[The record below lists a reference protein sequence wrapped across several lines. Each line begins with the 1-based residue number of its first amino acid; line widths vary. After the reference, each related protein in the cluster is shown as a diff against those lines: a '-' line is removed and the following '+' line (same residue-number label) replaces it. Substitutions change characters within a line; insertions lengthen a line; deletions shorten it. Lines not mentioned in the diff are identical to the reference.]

1 MKKEAK
7 NERLKRRAQRMQE
20 TQTPGQRAR
29 RERNNRLLCIISGV
43 LCYAAVLMI
52 MLDAVAPQ
60 KYRVAEGEI
69 AQSTIY
75 ATRRVTDQVSYEAAR
90 NAAEDSVGAIYRIDD
105 EKRVRVIDAVKKDFS
120 MVKDARAQAI
130 AQRNDWLEKNP
141 GSTVEQHQFSSK
153 FISMLMGNL
162 SDISSHASTANER
175 LNEDDMLV
183 IINTNLQDIDAV
195 EAFIIARINGV
206 MASGLSEEKL
216 PGERN
221 EIIAALNKN
230 EAYSAV
236 NSVIKKVAR
245 LILKKDLSA
254 NYSIDATA
262 TDEAK
267 LAAANGVK
275 KEGFVISK
283 NDPIVRS
290 GDIVTQAHIAMLE
303 ELGMLENENVDIKL
317 YLGVALLTLTVLL
330 ILGFYIAVYEPKM
343 IQTPKKV
350 LMLAIL
356 TVLSV
361 LYSALIYPYRPGLAQ
376 IAICTVLVAVLL
388 KPRVALVSNMALSV
402 LLGVMATSGEAA
414 QSQGVSTLI
423 VSLIAGT
430 AAVYLCKKP
439 MHRMRIMLSGLVIG
453 VTGGLTSVFI
463 GMVFSSEIETV
474 LLSALWPALAGA
486 ISAVLCVG
494 TLPVWEAVFDVLTPT
509 KLLEITNPN
518 QPLLRRLAIEAPG
531 THHHSIVVA
540 NLAES
545 GAQAIGADI
554 MLTRAGAYYHDVG
567 KLAAPEAYT
576 ENQDEKLK
584 SFHSMLL
591 PAESAAIIR
600 MHPTEG
606 YELAQKYKLPKE
618 ICNIILEHH
627 GTTLVGYFYAKA
639 LEMFDDVNRADFMYP
654 GPKPRSKEAA
664 VIMLA
669 DSAEAAVRSL
679 PDKSPECVREK
690 INQILNDRI
699 SDGQFDECDI
709 SMLELRKL
717 AAEFTQALSGVHHSR
732 IEYPD
737 LKKALEDNRELK
749 EKGHADNKSAGQE
762 TQDGA
767 EQAFPDNADAAEPVH
782 LGEGNEGKE

>member
-1 MKKEAK
+1 MKKEAA
-7 NERLKRRAQRMQE
+7 NERIKRRAQRMQE
-20 TQTPGQRAR
+20 AQTPGQRAR

-60 KYRVAEGEI
+60 KYRVEPGEVSR
-69 AQSTIY
+69 STIT
-75 ATRRVTDQVSYEAAR
+75 ATKDVMDQVSYDAACKAAR
-90 NAAEDSVGAIYRIDD
+90 DSVSAIYRIDD
-105 EKRVRVIDAVKKDFS
+105 EKRVSVINAVTDDFAK
-120 MVKDARAQAI
+120 VEDARAQAI
-130 AQRNDWLEKNP
+130 AQRNDWLKENP
-141 GSTVEQHQFSSK
+141 GSTAEQHQFSSA
-153 FISMLMGNL
+153 FINMLIGNL
-162 SDISSHASTANER
+162 NISCSAE
-175 LNEDDMLV
+175 EMLV
-183 IINTNLQDIDAV
+183 IINTNQQDIESVA
-195 EAFIIARINGV
+195 AFIKRRINNI
-206 MASGLSEEKL
+206 MASGLSEEEL
-216 PGERN
+216 IGERN
-221 EIIAALNKN
+221 AIAAALNN
-230 EAYSAV
+230 EYSTVSAK
-236 NSVIKKVAR
+236 IKTVAER
-245 LILKKDLSA
+245 ILEKELVA
-254 NYSIDATA
+254 NYSLDETA

-267 LAAANGVK
+267 LAAAAEVSQGSYLYK
-275 KEGFVISK
+275 QGQT
-283 NDPIVRS
+283 IVRS

-303 ELGMLENENVDIKL
+303 ELGMLENDNVDIKL

-361 LYSALIYPYRPGLAQ
+361 LYSALIYPYQPGLAQ

-463 GMVFSSEIETV
+463 GLVFSSEIKTV
-474 LLSALWPALAGA
+474 LLSALWPVLAGV

-664 VIMLA
+664 IIMLA

-749 EKGHADNKSAGQE
+749 EKEHAEAQSAGQE
-762 TQDGA
+762 TQGGE
-767 EQAFPDNADAAEPVH
+767 EQTLPDNADTAQLVQ
-782 LGEGNEGKE
+782 LREGDEIKE

>member
-20 TQTPGQRAR
+20 AQTPGQRAR

-60 KYRVAEGEI
+60 KYRVKPGEVSR
-69 AQSTIY
+69 STIT
-75 ATRRVTDQVSYEAAR
+75 ATKDVMDQVSYEAACK
-90 NAAEDSVGAIYRIDD
+90 AARDSVSAIYRIDD
-105 EKRVRVIDAVKKDFS
+105 EKRVSVINAVTDDFAK
-120 MVKDARAQAI
+120 VEDARAQAI
-130 AQRNDWLEKNP
+130 AQRNDWLKENP
-141 GSTVEQHQFSSK
+141 GSTAEQHQFSSA
-153 FISMLMGNL
+153 FINMLIGNL
-162 SDISSHASTANER
+162 NISCSAE
-175 LNEDDMLV
+175 EMLV
-183 IINTNLQDIDAV
+183 IINTNQQDIESVA
-195 EAFIIARINGV
+195 AFIKRRINNI
-206 MASGLSEEKL
+206 MASGLSEEEL
-216 PGERN
+216 IGERN
-221 EIIAALNKN
+221 AIAAALNN
-230 EAYSAV
+230 EYSTVSAK
-236 NSVIKKVAR
+236 IKTVAER
-245 LILKKDLSA
+245 ILEKELVA
-254 NYSIDATA
+254 NYSLDETA

-267 LAAANGVK
+267 LAAAAEVSQGSYLYK
-275 KEGFVISK
+275 QGQT
-283 NDPIVRS
+283 IVRS

-303 ELGMLENENVDIKL
+303 ELGMLENDNVDIKL

-361 LYSALIYPYRPGLAQ
+361 LYSALIYPYQPGLAQ

-463 GMVFSSEIETV
+463 GLVFSSEIKTV
-474 LLSALWPALAGA
+474 LLSALWPVLAGV

-664 VIMLA
+664 IIMLA

-749 EKGHADNKSAGQE
+749 EKEHAEAQSAGQE
-762 TQDGA
+762 TQGGE
-767 EQAFPDNADAAEPVH
+767 EQALPDNADTAQPVQ
-782 LGEGNEGKE
+782 LREGDEIKE

>member
-20 TQTPGQRAR
+20 AQTPGQRAR

-60 KYRVAEGEI
+60 KYRVTESKV

-75 ATRRVTDQVSYEAAR
+75 ATRDVTDQVSYKAAR
-90 NAAEDSVGAIYRIDD
+90 KAAEDSVGAIYRIDD
-105 EKRVRVIDAVKKDFS
+105 EKRVSVIEAVKKDFS
-120 MVKDARAQAI
+120 MVKDARNQAI
-130 AQRNDWLEKNP
+130 VQRNDWLEENP
-141 GSTVEQHQFSSK
+141 GSTVEQHQFSGA
-153 FISMLMGNL
+153 FIDMLTGNL
-162 SDISSHASTANER
+162 KRSSIACSSE
-175 LNEDDMLV
+175 EMLV
-183 IINTNLQDIDAV
+183 LINTNLQDIDAV

-206 MASGLSEEKL
+206 MAAGLSDEKL

-221 EIIAALNKN
+221 EIIAALNKDK
-230 EAYSAV
+230 AYSAV
-236 NSVIKKVAR
+236 STEIKSVAQS
-245 LILKKDLSA
+245 ILKKELIA
-254 NYSIDATA
+254 NYSLDEAA

-267 LAAANGVK
+267 LAAANGVNK
-275 KEGFVISK
+275 RSFVISK
-283 NDPIVRS
+283 NKPIVHS

-303 ELGMLENENVDIKL
+303 ELGMLENGNVDIKL

-330 ILGFYIAVYEPKM
+330 ILGFYIAVYETKM

-376 IAICTVLVAVLL
+376 IAICTVLVTVLL

-463 GMVFSSEIETV
+463 GLVFSSEIETV
-474 LLSALWPALAGA
+474 LLSALWPALAGF

-664 VIMLA
+664 IIMLA

-749 EKGHADNKSAGQE
+749 EKEHAEAQSAGQE

-767 EQAFPDNADAAEPVH
+767 EQTLPDNADTAQPVQ
-782 LGEGNEGKE
+782 LREGDEIKE

>member
-20 TQTPGQRAR
+20 AQTPGQRAR

-60 KYRVAEGEI
+60 KYRVKPGEVSR
-69 AQSTIY
+69 STIT
-75 ATRRVTDQVSYEAAR
+75 ATKDVMDQVSYEAACK
-90 NAAEDSVGAIYRIDD
+90 AARDSVSAIYRIDD
-105 EKRVRVIDAVKKDFS
+105 EKRVSVINAVTDDFAK
-120 MVKDARAQAI
+120 VEDARAQAI
-130 AQRNDWLEKNP
+130 AQRNDWLKENP
-141 GSTVEQHQFSSK
+141 GSTAEQHQFSSA
-153 FISMLMGNL
+153 FINMLIGNL
-162 SDISSHASTANER
+162 NISCSAE
-175 LNEDDMLV
+175 EMLV
-183 IINTNLQDIDAV
+183 IINTNQQDIESVA
-195 EAFIIARINGV
+195 AFIKRRINNI
-206 MASGLSEEKL
+206 MASGLSEEEL
-216 PGERN
+216 IGERN
-221 EIIAALNKN
+221 AIAAALNN
-230 EAYSAV
+230 EYSTVSAK
-236 NSVIKKVAR
+236 IKTVAER
-245 LILKKDLSA
+245 ILEKELVA
-254 NYSIDATA
+254 NYSLDETA

-267 LAAANGVK
+267 LAAAAEVSQGSYLYK
-275 KEGFVISK
+275 QGQT
-283 NDPIVRS
+283 IVRS

-303 ELGMLENENVDIKL
+303 ELGMLENDNVDIKL

-361 LYSALIYPYRPGLAQ
+361 LYSALIYPYQPGLAQ

-463 GMVFSSEIETV
+463 GLVFSSEIKTV
-474 LLSALWPALAGA
+474 LLSALWPVLAGV

-584 SFHSMLL
+584 SFHFMLL

-664 VIMLA
+664 IIMLA

-749 EKGHADNKSAGQE
+749 EKEHAEAQSAAQE
-762 TQDGA
+762 TQGGE
-767 EQAFPDNADAAEPVH
+767 EQTLPDNADTAQLVQ
-782 LGEGNEGKE
+782 LREGDEIKE

>member
-1 MKKEAK
+1 MKKEAA

-20 TQTPGQRAR
+20 AQTPGQRAR

-60 KYRVAEGEI
+60 KYRVEPGEVSR
-69 AQSTIY
+69 STIT
-75 ATRRVTDQVSYEAAR
+75 ATKDVMDQVSYEAAR
-90 NAAEDSVGAIYRIDD
+90 KAAQDSVSAIYRIDD
-105 EKRVRVIDAVKKDFS
+105 EKRVSVINAVTDDFAK
-120 MVKDARAQAI
+120 VEDARAQAI
-130 AQRNDWLEKNP
+130 AQRNDWLKENP
-141 GSTVEQHQFSSK
+141 GSTAEQHQFPSA
-153 FISMLMGNL
+153 FINMLIGNL
-162 SDISSHASTANER
+162 NISCSAE
-175 LNEDDMLV
+175 EMLV
-183 IINTNLQDIDAV
+183 IINTNQQDIESVA
-195 EAFIIARINGV
+195 AFIKRRINSI
-206 MASGLSEEKL
+206 MASGLSEEEL
-216 PGERN
+216 IGERN
-221 EIIAALNKN
+221 AIAAALNN
-230 EAYSAV
+230 EYSTVSAK
-236 NSVIKKVAR
+236 IKTVAER
-245 LILKKDLSA
+245 ILEKELVA
-254 NYSIDATA
+254 NYSLDETA

-267 LAAANGVK
+267 LAAAAEVSQGSYLYK
-275 KEGFVISK
+275 QGQT
-283 NDPIVRS
+283 IVRS

-303 ELGMLENENVDIKL
+303 ELGMLENDNVDIKL

-453 VTGGLTSVFI
+453 ATGGLTSVFI
-463 GMVFSSEIETV
+463 GLVFSSEIKTV
-474 LLSALWPALAGA
+474 LLSALWPALAGV

-749 EKGHADNKSAGQE
+749 EKEHADKKSAGQE

-767 EQAFPDNADAAEPVH
+767 EQALPDNADAAEPVH
-782 LGEGNEGKE
+782 PGEGNEGKE

>member
-1 MKKEAK
+1 MKKEAA
-7 NERLKRRAQRMQE
+7 NERIKRRAQRMQE
-20 TQTPGQRAR
+20 AQTPGQRAR

-60 KYRVAEGEI
+60 KYRVEPGEVSR
-69 AQSTIY
+69 STIT
-75 ATRRVTDQVSYEAAR
+75 ATKDVTDQVSYDAACKAAR
-90 NAAEDSVGAIYRIDD
+90 DSVSAIYRIDD
-105 EKRVRVIDAVKKDFS
+105 EKRVSVINAVTDDFAK
-120 MVKDARAQAI
+120 VEDARAQAI
-130 AQRNDWLEKNP
+130 AQRNDWLKENP
-141 GSTVEQHQFSSK
+141 GSTAEQHQFSSA
-153 FISMLMGNL
+153 FINMLIGNL
-162 SDISSHASTANER
+162 NISCSAE
-175 LNEDDMLV
+175 EMLV
-183 IINTNLQDIDAV
+183 IINTNQQDIESVA
-195 EAFIIARINGV
+195 AFIKRRINSI
-206 MASGLSEEKL
+206 MASGLSEEEL
-216 PGERN
+216 IGERN
-221 EIIAALNKN
+221 AITAALNN
-230 EAYSAV
+230 EYSTVSAK
-236 NSVIKKVAR
+236 IKTVAER
-245 LILKKDLSA
+245 ILEKELVA
-254 NYSIDATA
+254 NYSLDKTA

-267 LAAANGVK
+267 LAAAAEVSQGSYLYK
-275 KEGFVISK
+275 QGQT
-283 NDPIVRS
+283 IVRS

-303 ELGMLENENVDIKL
+303 ELGMLENDNVDIKL

-361 LYSALIYPYRPGLAQ
+361 LYSALIYPYQPGLAQ

-453 VTGGLTSVFI
+453 ATGGLTSVFI
-463 GMVFSSEIETV
+463 GLVFSSEIKTV
-474 LLSALWPALAGA
+474 FLSALWPVLAGV

-664 VIMLA
+664 IIMLA

-749 EKGHADNKSAGQE
+749 EKEHAEAQSAGQE
-762 TQDGA
+762 TQGGE
-767 EQAFPDNADAAEPVH
+767 EQALPDNADTAQPVQ
-782 LGEGNEGKE
+782 LREGDEIKE

>member
-1 MKKEAK
+1 MKKEAA
-7 NERLKRRAQRMQE
+7 NERIKRRAQRMQE
-20 TQTPGQRAR
+20 AQTPGQRAR

-60 KYRVAEGEI
+60 KYRVEPGEVSR
-69 AQSTIY
+69 STIT
-75 ATRRVTDQVSYEAAR
+75 ATKDVMDQVSYEAAR
-90 NAAEDSVGAIYRIDD
+90 KAAQDSVSAIYRIDD
-105 EKRVRVIDAVKKDFS
+105 EKRVSVINAVTDDFAK
-120 MVKDARAQAI
+120 VEDARAQAI
-130 AQRNDWLEKNP
+130 AQRNDWLKENP
-141 GSTVEQHQFSSK
+141 GSTAEQHQFPSA
-153 FISMLMGNL
+153 FINMLIGNL
-162 SDISSHASTANER
+162 NISCSAE
-175 LNEDDMLV
+175 EMLV
-183 IINTNLQDIDAV
+183 IINTNQQDIESVA
-195 EAFIIARINGV
+195 AFIKTRINSI
-206 MASGLSEEKL
+206 MASGLSEEEL
-216 PGERN
+216 IGERN
-221 EIIAALNKN
+221 AIAAALNN
-230 EAYSAV
+230 EYSTVSAK
-236 NSVIKKVAR
+236 IKTVAER
-245 LILKKDLSA
+245 ILEKELVA
-254 NYSIDATA
+254 NYSLDETA

-267 LAAANGVK
+267 LAAAAEVSQGSYLYK
-275 KEGFVISK
+275 QGQT
-283 NDPIVRS
+283 IVRS

-317 YLGVALLTLTVLL
+317 YIGVALLTLTVLL

-453 VTGGLTSVFI
+453 ATGGLTSVFI
-463 GMVFSSEIETV
+463 GLVFSSEIKTV

-782 LGEGNEGKE
+782 LGEGNEIKE

>member
-60 KYRVAEGEI
+60 KYRVEPGEVSR
-69 AQSTIY
+69 STIT
-75 ATRRVTDQVSYEAAR
+75 ATKDVMDQVSYEAAR
-90 NAAEDSVGAIYRIDD
+90 KAAQDSVSAIYRIDD
-105 EKRVRVIDAVKKDFS
+105 EKRVSVINAVTDDFAK
-120 MVKDARAQAI
+120 VEDARAQAI
-130 AQRNDWLEKNP
+130 AQRNDWLKENP
-141 GSTVEQHQFSSK
+141 GSTAEQHQFPSA
-153 FISMLMGNL
+153 FINMLIGNL
-162 SDISSHASTANER
+162 NISCSAE
-175 LNEDDMLV
+175 EMLV
-183 IINTNLQDIDAV
+183 IINTNQQDIESVA
-195 EAFIIARINGV
+195 AFIKTRINSI
-206 MASGLSEEKL
+206 MASGLSEEEL
-216 PGERN
+216 IGERN
-221 EIIAALNKN
+221 AIAAALNN
-230 EAYSAV
+230 EYSTVSAK
-236 NSVIKKVAR
+236 IKTVAER
-245 LILKKDLSA
+245 ILEKELVA
-254 NYSIDATA
+254 NYSLDETA

-267 LAAANGVK
+267 LAAAAEVSQGSYLYK
-275 KEGFVISK
+275 QGQT
-283 NDPIVRS
+283 IVRS

-303 ELGMLENENVDIKL
+303 ELGLLENENVDIKL
-317 YLGVALLTLTVLL
+317 YIGVALLTLTVLL

-463 GMVFSSEIETV
+463 GLVFSSEIKTV

>member
-1 MKKEAK
+1 MKKEAA
-7 NERLKRRAQRMQE
+7 NERIKRRAQRMQE
-20 TQTPGQRAR
+20 AQTPGQRAR

-60 KYRVAEGEI
+60 KYRVEPGEVSR
-69 AQSTIY
+69 STIT
-75 ATRRVTDQVSYEAAR
+75 ATKDVMDQVSYEAACK
-90 NAAEDSVGAIYRIDD
+90 AARDSVSAIYRIDD
-105 EKRVRVIDAVKKDFS
+105 EKRVSVINAVTDDFAK
-120 MVKDARAQAI
+120 VEDARAQAI
-130 AQRNDWLEKNP
+130 AQRNDWLKENP
-141 GSTVEQHQFSSK
+141 GSTAEQHQFPSA
-153 FISMLMGNL
+153 FINMLIGNL
-162 SDISSHASTANER
+162 NISCSAE
-175 LNEDDMLV
+175 EMLV
-183 IINTNLQDIDAV
+183 IINTNQQDIESVA
-195 EAFIIARINGV
+195 AFIKTRINSI
-206 MASGLSEEKL
+206 MASGLSEEEL
-216 PGERN
+216 IGERN
-221 EIIAALNKN
+221 AIAAALNN
-230 EAYSAV
+230 EYSTVSAK
-236 NSVIKKVAR
+236 IKTVAER
-245 LILKKDLSA
+245 ILEKELVA
-254 NYSIDATA
+254 NYSLDETA

-267 LAAANGVK
+267 LAAAAEVSQGSYLYK
-275 KEGFVISK
+275 QGQT
-283 NDPIVRS
+283 IVRS

-317 YLGVALLTLTVLL
+317 YIGVALLTLTVLL

-463 GMVFSSEIETV
+463 GMVFSSEIKTV

-664 VIMLA
+664 IIMLA

>member
-1 MKKEAK
+1 MKKEAA
-7 NERLKRRAQRMQE
+7 NERIKRRAQRMQE
-20 TQTPGQRAR
+20 AQTPGQRAR

-60 KYRVAEGEI
+60 KYRVEPGEVSR
-69 AQSTIY
+69 STIT
-75 ATRRVTDQVSYEAAR
+75 ATKDVMDQVSYEAACK
-90 NAAEDSVGAIYRIDD
+90 AARDSVSAIYRIDD
-105 EKRVRVIDAVKKDFS
+105 EKRVSVINAVTDDFAK
-120 MVKDARAQAI
+120 VEDARAQAI
-130 AQRNDWLEKNP
+130 AQRNDWLKENP
-141 GSTVEQHQFSSK
+141 GSTAEQHQFPSA
-153 FISMLMGNL
+153 FINMLIGNL
-162 SDISSHASTANER
+162 NISCSAE
-175 LNEDDMLV
+175 EMLV
-183 IINTNLQDIDAV
+183 IINTNQQDIESVA
-195 EAFIIARINGV
+195 AFIKRRINNI
-206 MASGLSEEKL
+206 MASGLSEEEL
-216 PGERN
+216 IGERN
-221 EIIAALNKN
+221 AIAAALNN
-230 EAYSAV
+230 EYSTVSAK
-236 NSVIKKVAR
+236 IKTVAER
-245 LILKKDLSA
+245 ILEKELVA
-254 NYSIDATA
+254 NYSLDETA

-267 LAAANGVK
+267 LAAAAEVSQGSYLYK
-275 KEGFVISK
+275 QGQT
-283 NDPIVRS
+283 IVRS

-303 ELGMLENENVDIKL
+303 ELGMLENDNVDIKL

-361 LYSALIYPYRPGLAQ
+361 LYSALIYPYQPGLAQ

-453 VTGGLTSVFI
+453 ATGGLTSVFI
-463 GMVFSSEIETV
+463 GMVFSSEIKTV
-474 LLSALWPALAGA
+474 LLSALWPALAGV

-664 VIMLA
+664 IIMLA

-749 EKGHADNKSAGQE
+749 EKEHAEAQSAGQE
-762 TQDGA
+762 TQGGE
-767 EQAFPDNADAAEPVH
+767 EQALPDNADTAQPVQ
-782 LGEGNEGKE
+782 LREGDEIKE

>member
-1 MKKEAK
+1 MKKEAA
-7 NERLKRRAQRMQE
+7 NERIKRRAQRMQE
-20 TQTPGQRAR
+20 AQTPGQRAR

-60 KYRVAEGEI
+60 KYRVEPGEVSR
-69 AQSTIY
+69 STIT
-75 ATRRVTDQVSYEAAR
+75 ATKDVMDQVSYEAAR
-90 NAAEDSVGAIYRIDD
+90 KAAQDSVSAIYRIDD
-105 EKRVRVIDAVKKDFS
+105 EKRVSVINAVTDDFAK
-120 MVKDARAQAI
+120 VEDARAQAI
-130 AQRNDWLEKNP
+130 AQRNDWLKENP
-141 GSTVEQHQFSSK
+141 GSTAEQHQFPSA
-153 FISMLMGNL
+153 FINMLIGNL
-162 SDISSHASTANER
+162 NISCSAE
-175 LNEDDMLV
+175 EMLV
-183 IINTNLQDIDAV
+183 IINTNQQDIESVA
-195 EAFIIARINGV
+195 AFIKRRINSI
-206 MASGLSEEKL
+206 MASGLSEEEL
-216 PGERN
+216 IGERN
-221 EIIAALNKN
+221 AIAAALNN
-230 EAYSAV
+230 EYSTVSAK
-236 NSVIKKVAR
+236 IKTVAER
-245 LILKKDLSA
+245 ILEKELVA
-254 NYSIDATA
+254 NYSLDETA

-267 LAAANGVK
+267 LAAAAEVSQGSYLYK
-275 KEGFVISK
+275 QGQT
-283 NDPIVRS
+283 IVRS

-303 ELGMLENENVDIKL
+303 ELGMLENDNVDIKL

-453 VTGGLTSVFI
+453 ATGGLTSVFI
-463 GMVFSSEIETV
+463 GLVFSSEIKTV

-664 VIMLA
+664 IIMLA

-749 EKGHADNKSAGQE
+749 EKEHAEAQSAGQE
-762 TQDGA
+762 TQGGA
-767 EQAFPDNADAAEPVH
+767 EQAFPDNADTAQPVQ
-782 LGEGNEGKE
+782 LREGDEIKE

>member
-1 MKKEAK
+1 MKKEAV
-7 NERLKRRAQRMQE
+7 NERIKRRAQRMQE
-20 TQTPGQRAR
+20 AQTPGQRAR
-29 RERNNRLLCIISGV
+29 RERNNRLLCILSGV

-60 KYRVAEGEI
+60 KYRVEPGEVSR
-69 AQSTIY
+69 STIT
-75 ATRRVTDQVSYEAAR
+75 ATKDVMDQVSYEAACK
-90 NAAEDSVGAIYRIDD
+90 AARDSVSAIYRIDD
-105 EKRVRVIDAVKKDFS
+105 EKRVSVINAVTDDFAK
-120 MVKDARAQAI
+120 VEDARAQAI
-130 AQRNDWLEKNP
+130 AQRNDWLKENP
-141 GSTVEQHQFSSK
+141 GSTAEQHQFPSA
-153 FISMLMGNL
+153 FINMLIGNL
-162 SDISSHASTANER
+162 NISCSAE
-175 LNEDDMLV
+175 EMLV
-183 IINTNLQDIDAV
+183 IINTNQQDIESVA
-195 EAFIIARINGV
+195 AFIKTRINSI
-206 MASGLSEEKL
+206 MTSGLSEEEL
-216 PGERN
+216 IGERN
-221 EIIAALNKN
+221 AIAAALNN
-230 EAYSAV
+230 EYSTVSAE
-236 NSVIKKVAR
+236 IKTVAKR
-245 LILKKDLSA
+245 ILEKELVA
-254 NYSIDATA
+254 NYSLDETA

-267 LAAANGVK
+267 LAAAAEVSQGSYLYK
-275 KEGFVISK
+275 QGQT
-283 NDPIVRS
+283 IVRS
-290 GDIVTQAHIAMLE
+290 GDLVTQAHVAMLE
-303 ELGMLENENVDIKL
+303 QLGMLENDNVDIKL

-330 ILGFYIAVYEPKM
+330 ILGFYIVVYEPKM

-361 LYSALIYPYRPGLAQ
+361 LYSALIYPYQPGLAQ

-402 LLGVMATSGEAA
+402 LLGVIATSGEAA

-453 VTGGLTSVFI
+453 ATGGLTSVFI
-463 GMVFSSEIETV
+463 GLVFSSEIKTV
-474 LLSALWPALAGA
+474 LLSALWPALAGV

-545 GAQAIGADI
+545 GAQAIGADM
-554 MLTRAGAYYHDVG
+554 MLARAGAYYHDVG

-584 SFHSMLL
+584 SYHSMLL

-618 ICNIILEHH
+618 ICDIILEHH

-639 LEMFDDVNRADFMYP
+639 LEMFDDVNRADYMYP

-664 VIMLA
+664 IIMLA

-749 EKGHADNKSAGQE
+749 EKEHADAQNAGQE
-762 TQDGA
+762 TQSS
-767 EQAFPDNADAAEPVH
+767 EERILPDNEDINEP
-782 LGEGNEGKE
+782 LRLPEGDEGKE

>member
-20 TQTPGQRAR
+20 AQTPGQRAR

-60 KYRVAEGEI
+60 KYRVEPGEVSR
-69 AQSTIY
+69 STIT
-75 ATRRVTDQVSYEAAR
+75 ATKDVMDQVSYEAAR
-90 NAAEDSVGAIYRIDD
+90 KAAQDSVSAIYRIDD
-105 EKRVRVIDAVKKDFS
+105 EKCVSVINAVTDDFAK
-120 MVKDARAQAI
+120 VEDARAQAI
-130 AQRNDWLEKNP
+130 AQRNDWLKENP
-141 GSTVEQHQFSSK
+141 GSTAEQHQFPSA
-153 FISMLMGNL
+153 FINMLIGNL
-162 SDISSHASTANER
+162 NISCSAE
-175 LNEDDMLV
+175 EMLV
-183 IINTNLQDIDAV
+183 IINTNQQDIESVA
-195 EAFIIARINGV
+195 AFIKTRINSI
-206 MASGLSEEKL
+206 MASGLSEEEL
-216 PGERN
+216 IGERN
-221 EIIAALNKN
+221 AIAAALNN
-230 EAYSAV
+230 EYSTVSAK
-236 NSVIKKVAR
+236 IKTVAER
-245 LILKKDLSA
+245 ILEKELVA
-254 NYSIDATA
+254 NYSLDETA

-267 LAAANGVK
+267 LAAAAEVSQGSYLYK
-275 KEGFVISK
+275 QGQT
-283 NDPIVRS
+283 IVRS

-317 YLGVALLTLTVLL
+317 YIGVALLTLTVLL

-402 LLGVMATSGEAA
+402 LLGVMATAGEAA

-664 VIMLA
+664 IIMLA

>member
-1 MKKEAK
+1 MKKEAA
-7 NERLKRRAQRMQE
+7 NERIKRRVQRMQE
-20 TQTPGQRAR
+20 AQTPGQRAR

-60 KYRVAEGEI
+60 KYRVEPGEVSR
-69 AQSTIY
+69 STIT
-75 ATRRVTDQVSYEAAR
+75 ATKDVMDQVSYEAAR
-90 NAAEDSVGAIYRIDD
+90 KAAQDSVSAIYRIDD
-105 EKRVRVIDAVKKDFS
+105 EKRVSVINAVTDDFAK
-120 MVKDARAQAI
+120 VEDARAQAI
-130 AQRNDWLEKNP
+130 AQRNDWLKENP
-141 GSTVEQHQFSSK
+141 GSTAEQHQFPSA
-153 FISMLMGNL
+153 FINMLIGNL
-162 SDISSHASTANER
+162 NISCSAE
-175 LNEDDMLV
+175 EMLV
-183 IINTNLQDIDAV
+183 IINTNQQDIESVA
-195 EAFIIARINGV
+195 AFIKRRINSI
-206 MASGLSEEKL
+206 MASGLSEEEL
-216 PGERN
+216 IGERN
-221 EIIAALNKN
+221 AIAAALNN
-230 EAYSAV
+230 EYSTVSAK
-236 NSVIKKVAR
+236 IKTVAER
-245 LILKKDLSA
+245 ILEKELVA
-254 NYSIDATA
+254 NYSLDETA

-267 LAAANGVK
+267 LAAAAEVSQGSYLYK
-275 KEGFVISK
+275 QGQT
-283 NDPIVRS
+283 IVRS

-303 ELGMLENENVDIKL
+303 ELGMLENDNVDIKL

-453 VTGGLTSVFI
+453 ATGGLTSVFI
-463 GMVFSSEIETV
+463 GLVFSSEIKTV

-782 LGEGNEGKE
+782 LGEGTEGKE

>member
-20 TQTPGQRAR
+20 AQTPGQRAR

-60 KYRVAEGEI
+60 KYRVEPGEVSR
-69 AQSTIY
+69 STIT
-75 ATRRVTDQVSYEAAR
+75 ATKDVMDQVSYEAAR
-90 NAAEDSVGAIYRIDD
+90 KAAQDSVSAIYRIDD
-105 EKRVRVIDAVKKDFS
+105 EKRVSVINAVTDDFAK
-120 MVKDARAQAI
+120 VEDARAQAI
-130 AQRNDWLEKNP
+130 AQRNDWLKENP
-141 GSTVEQHQFSSK
+141 GSTAEQHQFPSA
-153 FISMLMGNL
+153 FINMLIGNL
-162 SDISSHASTANER
+162 NISCSAE
-175 LNEDDMLV
+175 EMLV
-183 IINTNLQDIDAV
+183 IINTNQQDIESVA
-195 EAFIIARINGV
+195 AFIKTRINSI
-206 MASGLSEEKL
+206 MASGLSEEEL
-216 PGERN
+216 IGERN
-221 EIIAALNKN
+221 AIAAALNN
-230 EAYSAV
+230 EYSTVSAK
-236 NSVIKKVAR
+236 IKTVAER
-245 LILKKDLSA
+245 ILEKELVA
-254 NYSIDATA
+254 NYSLDETA

-267 LAAANGVK
+267 LAAAAEVSQGSYLYK
-275 KEGFVISK
+275 QGQT
-283 NDPIVRS
+283 IVRS
-290 GDIVTQAHIAMLE
+290 GDIVTPAHIAMLE

-317 YLGVALLTLTVLL
+317 YIGVALLTLTVLL

-453 VTGGLTSVFI
+453 ATGGLTSVFI
-463 GMVFSSEIETV
+463 GLVFSSEIKTV

-767 EQAFPDNADAAEPVH
+767 EQALPDNADTAQPVQ
-782 LGEGNEGKE
+782 LREGDEIKE

>member
-1 MKKEAK
+1 MKKEAV
-7 NERLKRRAQRMQE
+7 NERIKRRAQRMQE
-20 TQTPGQRAR
+20 AQTPGQRAR

-60 KYRVAEGEI
+60 KYRVEPGEVSR
-69 AQSTIY
+69 STIT
-75 ATRRVTDQVSYEAAR
+75 ATKDVMDQVSYEAACK
-90 NAAEDSVGAIYRIDD
+90 AARDSVSAIYRIDD
-105 EKRVRVIDAVKKDFS
+105 EKRVSVINAVTDDFAK
-120 MVKDARAQAI
+120 VEDARAQAI
-130 AQRNDWLEKNP
+130 AQRNDWLKENP
-141 GSTVEQHQFSSK
+141 GSTAEQHQFPSA
-153 FISMLMGNL
+153 FINMLIGNL
-162 SDISSHASTANER
+162 NISCSAE
-175 LNEDDMLV
+175 EMLV
-183 IINTNLQDIDAV
+183 IINTNQQDIESVA
-195 EAFIIARINGV
+195 AFIKTRINSI
-206 MASGLSEEKL
+206 MTSGLSEEEL
-216 PGERN
+216 IGERN
-221 EIIAALNKN
+221 AIAAALNN
-230 EAYSAV
+230 EYSTVSAE
-236 NSVIKKVAR
+236 IKTVAKR
-245 LILKKDLSA
+245 ILEKELVA
-254 NYSIDATA
+254 NYSLDETA

-267 LAAANGVK
+267 LAAAAEVSQGSYLYK
-275 KEGFVISK
+275 KGQT
-283 NDPIVRS
+283 IVRS
-290 GDIVTQAHIAMLE
+290 GDLVTQAHVAMLE
-303 ELGMLENENVDIKL
+303 QLGMLENENVDIKL

-361 LYSALIYPYRPGLAQ
+361 LYSALIYPYQPGLAQ
-376 IAICTVLVAVLL
+376 IAICTVLVVVLL
-388 KPRVALVSNMALSV
+388 KPRVALISNMALSV
-402 LLGVMATSGEAA
+402 LLGVIATSGDAA

-453 VTGGLTSVFI
+453 ATGGLTSVFI
-463 GMVFSSEIETV
+463 GLVFSSEIKTV
-474 LLSALWPALAGA
+474 LLSALWPALAGV

-545 GAQAIGADI
+545 GAQAIGADM
-554 MLTRAGAYYHDVG
+554 MLARAGAYYHDVG

-584 SFHSMLL
+584 SYHSMLL

-618 ICNIILEHH
+618 ICDIILEHH

-639 LEMFDDVNRADFMYP
+639 LEMFDDVNRADYMYP

-664 VIMLA
+664 IIMLA

-737 LKKALEDNRELK
+737 LKKALEYNREIK
-749 EKGHADNKSAGQE
+749 EKEHADAQNAGQE
-762 TQDGA
+762 AQNGEKRILT
-767 EQAFPDNADAAEPVH
+767 DNEDINEP
-782 LGEGNEGKE
+782 LRLPEGDEGKE

>member
-1 MKKEAK
+1 MKKEAA
-7 NERLKRRAQRMQE
+7 NERIKRRAQRMQE
-20 TQTPGQRAR
+20 AQTPGQRAR

-60 KYRVAEGEI
+60 KYRVKPSEVSR
-69 AQSTIY
+69 STIT
-75 ATRRVTDQVSYEAAR
+75 ATKDVMDQVSYDAACKAAR
-90 NAAEDSVGAIYRIDD
+90 DSVSAIYRIDD
-105 EKRVRVIDAVKKDFS
+105 EKRVSVINAVTDDFAK
-120 MVKDARAQAI
+120 VEDARAQAI
-130 AQRNDWLEKNP
+130 AQRNDWLKENP
-141 GSTVEQHQFSSK
+141 GSTAEQHQFSSA
-153 FISMLMGNL
+153 FINMLIGNL
-162 SDISSHASTANER
+162 NISCSAE
-175 LNEDDMLV
+175 EMLV
-183 IINTNLQDIDAV
+183 IINTNQQDIESVA
-195 EAFIIARINGV
+195 AFIKRRINSI
-206 MASGLSEEKL
+206 MASGLSEEEL
-216 PGERN
+216 IGERN
-221 EIIAALNKN
+221 AITAALNN
-230 EAYSAV
+230 EYSTVSAK
-236 NSVIKKVAR
+236 IKTVAER
-245 LILKKDLSA
+245 ILEKELVA
-254 NYSIDATA
+254 NYSLDETA

-267 LAAANGVK
+267 LAAAAEVSQGSYLYK
-275 KEGFVISK
+275 QGQT
-283 NDPIVRS
+283 IVRS

-303 ELGMLENENVDIKL
+303 ELGMLENDNVDIKL

-361 LYSALIYPYRPGLAQ
+361 LYSALIYPYQPGLAQ

-453 VTGGLTSVFI
+453 ATGGLTSVFI
-463 GMVFSSEIETV
+463 GLVFSSEIKTV
-474 LLSALWPALAGA
+474 LLSALWPALAGV

-749 EKGHADNKSAGQE
+749 EKEHAEAQSAGQE

-767 EQAFPDNADAAEPVH
+767 EQAFPDNADAAEPVR
-782 LGEGNEGKE
+782 LREGNEGKE